1 MKKTR
6 SKPTYVVNNI
16 TEIPEELLEIQ
27 QDAVLLID
35 RITISPLDFLST
47 ISHESFYRTT
57 QYVQQPLASI
67 Y

>member
-35 RITISPLDFLST
+35 RITINSLDFLST
-47 ISHESFYRTT
+47 ISHELF
-57 QYVQQPLASI
+57 
-67 Y
+67 